1 MAHPRSS
8 QGVIRLPKLNFS
20 GEFLQWQS
28 FWDCFEAAV
37 HSNPCLTGVQKLNY
51 LRAQL
56 QGEAAKVVA
65 GFPLTNVNYE
75 HSIALLRERYG
86 QTHKLVQAHMQALVD
101 LPSPNNSLASLQLFH
116 DSTESHMHSLSSMK
130 I

>member
-1 MAHPRSS
+1 
-8 QGVIRLPKLNFS
+8 
-20 GEFLQWQS
+20 
-28 FWDCFEAAV
+28 
-37 HSNPCLTGVQKLNY
+37 
-51 LRAQL
+51 
-56 QGEAAKVVA
+56 VA

-86 QTHKLVQAHMQALVD
+86 QTHKLVQAHMQALLD